1 MWPRVRDERVLLAS
15 LAGLVALAWFSL
27 WTWERSPY
35 GALLDHHGH
44 AHLGGGSVYL
54 ALAGWTLMLVAM
66 MLPTSLPLVALFRS
80 FVRTR
85 PNPRRLTAFLV
96 GGYLLIWILVG
107 FLMHAGDLVF
117 RASADQSDWIR
128 LHAWAIGALIVGT
141 AGLYQFTSLKHKCLE
156 KCRSPLSFI
165 MENWRG
171 RRGEGDAFRLGIHHG
186 LFCVG
191 CCWSLML
198 LMFVVSVGNLGWMLA
213 LAVVMA
219 VEKNIPWGRRLS
231 APLGALLLC
240 GGAVLVATHVGNGS
254 VLDALWPW
262 A

>member
-15 LAGLVALAWFSL
+15 LAGLVTLAWLSL
-27 WTWERSPY
+27 WLWERSPY
-35 GALLDHHGH
+35 GALLDHDGH
-44 AHLGGGSVYL
+44 AHVGGGSVYL
-54 ALAGWTLMLVAM
+54 AVSGWTLMLVAM

-80 FVRTR
+80 FVRSR
-85 PNPRRLTAFLV
+85 PNPTRLTAFLV

-107 FLMHAGDLVF
+107 FVMHGGDLVV
-117 RASADQSDWIR
+117 RAAADQSGWVQA
-128 LHAWAIGALIVGT
+128 HAWAIGALIVGT

-171 RRGEGDAFRLGIHHG
+171 RRGEDDAFRLGIRHG

-198 LMFVVSVGNLGWMLA
+198 LMFVVSIGNLGWMLV

-231 APLGALLLC
+231 APLGALLLL
-240 GGAVLVATHVGNGS
+240 GGAVLVAGHLANGS
-254 VLDALWPW
+254 VVDTLWPW